1 MLLTMVFWGVSFV
14 ASKLVLSQIQ
24 PLTYMGVRFLIA
36 SVLLAVVMALRGR
49 PAFSRKT
56 HLLIA
61 LTALAEPV
69 AYFLFESYGI
79 RLITATT
86 ASLIIATIPLAVTI
100 LASLFLGEPARPG
113 GLVAVGVSI
122 AGIALLVVG
131 GDPAGE
137 SARNQVVGIL
147 LVAGAV
153 LSAAFYITLARDL
166 TQKVDPVHLTVIQTW
181 WGAAVFGLLWG
192 MQSPSGRS
200 LAGLSAWG
208 WIALA
213 FLAVGAT
220 VGAFLL
226 YNWALRYERAATAA
240 LYINAIPV
248 ITALTGWVA
257 LGERLTPLQLAGG
270 ALVLVSV
277 RIATRAA
284 PEPVAE
290 TVHNL
295 PPEA

>member
-270 ALVLVSV
+270 AIVLVSV

>member
-200 LAGLSAWG
+200 LGGLSAWG

-284 PEPVAE
+284 PKPVAD
-290 TVHNL
+290 TVHTL